1 MTRSFLTRMLGAAA
15 ALMMALSVFAGC
27 RVYTGWRTVRL
38 SGDVQETTVYGSGA
52 SDGWTVE
59 IEKLSFSDSENA
71 VIRLVPSD
79 SVRIEAKYSGDFA
92 DYGFE
97 ITAKNGKIRIGT
109 NHNYNYIAD
118 VFEIT
123 VYADFDHVELSG
135 GCSLEI
141 DASGAE
147 ELRLDISGACDC
159 LVENAAAKRLEIELS
174 GAANINISGTA
185 QTFVVDLSGA
195 ADVAAKIAC
204 RGGRGHSGVRRG
216 LGYPVRHG
224 YAENEDIR
232 CRVRLLLRLAGRH
245 VECLRPRRGEAAFG
259 GNLYGMK
266 EAETKIVS
274 VFLREI

>member
-159 LVENAAAKRLEIELS
+159 LVENAAAKRLEIELRVPQ
-174 GAANINISGTA
+174 ISIFPA
-185 QTFVVDLSGA
+185 RRRPLWWTFP
-195 ADVAAKIAC
+195 
-204 RGGRGHSGVRRG
+204 VRRMWRRNRLSRRTRTFG
-216 LGYPVRHG
+216 CPARARLSCPSR
-224 YAENEDIR
+224 IR
-232 CRVRLLLRLAGRH
+232 
-245 VECLRPRRGEAAFG
+245 
-259 GNLYGMK
+259 
-266 EAETKIVS
+266 
-274 VFLREI
+274 

>member
-38 SGDVQETTVYGSGA
+38 SGNVQETTVYGSGV

-59 IEKLSFSDSENA
+59 LEKLSFSDSENA

-79 SVRIEAKYSGDFA
+79 SVRVEAKYSGDFA

-123 VYADFDHVELSG
+123 VYADFNHVELSG

-141 DASGAE
+141 DASGVE

-174 GAANINISGTA
+174 GAANIDISGTV
-185 QTFVVDLSGA
+185 QTFVAGLSGA
-195 ADVAAKIAC
+195 ADVAAKSLVAAEADIRVSGA
-204 RGGRGHSGVRRG
+204 GSVILSVTDTLKTKISGVGSVYYYGSPVVTSNVSG
-216 LGYPVRHG
+216 LGEVKQRS
-224 YAENEDIR
+224 E
-232 CRVRLLLRLAGRH
+232 
-245 VECLRPRRGEAAFG
+245 
-259 GNLYGMK
+259 
-266 EAETKIVS
+266 
-274 VFLREI
+274 EIYME